1 MKKLFKDAD
10 NWLSSLRIH
19 QIIFIIALSLAVTIL
34 WLYGFFTTL
43 NSDYSGMSRVDIKE
57 YVGTYYE
64 YKDGKP
70 AKALTLSNQNGKEAE
85 MTVTDLT
92 NGSTE
97 HWSTDKFGH
106 VNALTDYYIGSF
118 SDENDTKGA
127 FLTLVKK
134 MAKISLIYIGPML
147 PNILSNKDIGRKV
160 HAKNV
165 HLF

>member
-1 MKKLFKDAD
+1 
-10 NWLSSLRIH
+10 
-19 QIIFIIALSLAVTIL
+19 
-34 WLYGFFTTL
+34 
-43 NSDYSGMSRVDIKE
+43 MSRVDIKE